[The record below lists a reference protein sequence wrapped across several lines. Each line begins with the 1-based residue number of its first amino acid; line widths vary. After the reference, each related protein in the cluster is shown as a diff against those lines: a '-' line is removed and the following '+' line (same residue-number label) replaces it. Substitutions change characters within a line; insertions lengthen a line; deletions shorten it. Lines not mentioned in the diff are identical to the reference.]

1 VNPANAHEAGAQWT
15 LREILQQPRIWAQIV
30 QLDDRGATV
39 VDGFIRPL
47 LERSDI
53 RVVLTGAGTS
63 AFIGECLAPAIAA
76 RWMRRV
82 EAVATTDLV
91 ACPDDWLLPRIPT
104 LLVSFA
110 RSGDS
115 PESMAAVELAQSCVP
130 QCHHL
135 IVTCS
140 ADGELY
146 RRAGQWPNARVLLL
160 PDETNDRGFAMTSS
174 FSAMLLAAGL
184 AFQVIT
190 TDPAALAVLIGAAES
205 VLAEW
210 PARIRALLQPPPE
223 RAVFLGAG
231 ALKGLAR
238 EAALKLLEL
247 TDGRIAAVSDT
258 PLGFRH
264 GPKTIVTAR
273 TLVVL
278 FVSNDP
284 YRRQYDLDLLR
295 ELRADG
301 IATRVIAVAAQP
313 APGDSHMDNFS
324 LPELQ
329 TASDLE
335 LCLPFVSF
343 AQLLALL
350 QSLALGLSP
359 DNPNAAGTVSRVVR
373 GVSIYP
379 LPRLP

>member
-1 VNPANAHEAGAQWT
+1 MNLPEAHQEGARWT

-30 QLDDRGATV
+30 QQSKSGATV
-39 VDGFIRPL
+39 VGGFLRPL
-47 LERSDI
+47 LERSDVRI
-53 RVVLTGAGTS
+53 LLTGAGTS
-63 AFIGECLAPAIAA
+63 AFIGECLAPAIAV
-76 RWMRRV
+76 RWTRRA
-82 EAVATTDLV
+82 EAVPTTDLV
-91 ACPDDWLLPRIPT
+91 ACPDNWLLPRVPT

-115 PESMAAVELAQSCVP
+115 PESMAAVELAQSCLP

-140 ADGELY
+140 ADGDLC
-146 RRAGQWPNARVLLL
+146 RRAGQWPNAHVMLL
-160 PDETNDRGFAMTSS
+160 PDEANDRGFAMTSS

-184 AFQVIT
+184 AFEVIES
-190 TDPAALAVLIGAAES
+190 DGAALAALIGAGES

-210 PARIRALLQPPPE
+210 PARIRALLHPPPE
-223 RAVFLGAG
+223 RAVFLGSG
-231 ALKGLAR
+231 TLKGLAR

-247 TDGRIAAVSDT
+247 TDGRIVAVSDT

-273 TLVVL
+273 TLVML
-278 FVSNDP
+278 FLSNDP

-301 IATRVIAVAAQP
+301 IALRVIAIAAQP
-313 APGDSHMDNFS
+313 VPGAAHTDNFF
-324 LPELQ
+324 LPALQ

-335 LCLPFVSF
+335 LCLPFVAF

-359 DNPNAAGTVSRVVR
+359 DTPNAAGTVSRVVR

-379 LPRLP
+379 PTRAP